1 MKPCGVKPSGAAMN
15 KRELVEFVTLSM
27 NGNKAPLLSK
37 NRVLFV
43 LDAILDEV
51 SRALLTNGER
61 VSYWPKVGKFR
72 ATWRQARVAGNPRQG
87 LYQCINIPAR
97 YRLSYK
103 QALFMRDA
111 VN

>member
-1 MKPCGVKPSGAAMN
+1 MN

-27 NGNKAPLLSK
+27 NGDKAPLLSK

-43 LDAILDEV
+43 LDAILAEV
-51 SRALLTNGER
+51 SRAVLTNGER

-72 ATWRQARVAGNPRQG
+72 AVWHKARIHNNPRTM
-87 LYQCINIPAR
+87 QCINVPAR
-97 YRLSYK
+97 YRLSFK

-111 VN
+111 LNK